1 MKKSVYYVMNQRLEI
16 CVQIVKNH
24 MISLERNDLND
35 FIKIMNFSLP
45 IALNLIKEGR
55 ANEAVD

>member
-1 MKKSVYYVMNQRLEI
+1 
-16 CVQIVKNH
+16 

-55 ANEAVD
+55 ANEAVDQLNKFIEYL